1 MRKKVTIYE
10 ISKEA
15 GVSTCCVSWV
25 LRNHPRSSEVSEKT
39 RRRILETAE
48 KLGYHRNQLAAAV
61 RIGKVNTIAVILNFE
76 KYQSITSFCQIM
88 AGVMLEAS
96 RLGLSVKVFSD
107 SDLDIA
113 FRQINENLID
123 QVIMLSVNYQ
133 VRDRAA
139 ELAEKFSIKL
149 VYAYERGHRNF
160 PAVNVDNVEITS
172 RMVHHLAAEGH
183 RRIGLLCVPH
193 QSNYV
198 IDRHDGFILGMK
210 ECNLTIDPELVHCSD
225 DIENSLK
232 YCMELPVDRRPT
244 AFVALSDTIAA
255 KVQAYALRNKLR
267 FPEDISVIGIGDF
280 EISRMQPFPLTTMG
294 ESLLEVGHLLVTLL
308 RNEAMPMQP
317 DGCNVYHT
325 HAELI
330 RRESVCKLN

>member
-48 KLGYHRNQLAAAV
+48 KMGYHRNQLAAAI
-61 RIGKVNTIAVILNFE
+61 RIGKVNAIAVILNFA

-88 AGVMLEAS
+88 AGIMLEAS
-96 RLGLSVKVFSD
+96 RQGLSVKVFSD
-107 SDLDIA
+107 SDLEAA

-123 QVIMLSVNYQ
+123 QVIMLSVNHQ
-133 VRDRAA
+133 VREYAA
-139 ELAEKFSIKL
+139 ELAEKFSINL

-160 PAVNVDNVEITS
+160 PAVNVDNVEMTAQ
-172 RMVHHLAAEGH
+172 MVHHLVEMGH

-193 QSNYV
+193 LSHYV
-198 IDRHDGFILGMK
+198 SDRHAGFILGMK
-210 ECNLTIDPELVHCSD
+210 ECGLPVDPQLVHCSD
-225 DIENSLK
+225 DIEQSIKL
-232 YCMELPVDRRPT
+232 CLELPRDQRPT
-244 AFVALSDTIAA
+244 ALVALSDTIAA
-255 KVQAYALRNKLR
+255 KVQAYALRHNMR

-308 RNEAMPMQP
+308 RNETMPMQP
-317 DGCNVYHT
+317 DKYKVYHT

-330 RRESVCKLN
+330 RRESVCKID

>member
-48 KLGYHRNQLAAAV
+48 KMGYHRNQLAAAI

-88 AGVMLEAS
+88 AGIMLEAS
-96 RLGLSVKVFSD
+96 RQGLSVKVFSD
-107 SDLDIA
+107 SDLEAA
-113 FRQINENLID
+113 FRQINENLIN
-123 QVIMLSVNYQ
+123 QVIMLSVNHQ
-133 VRDRAA
+133 VREYAA
-139 ELAEKFSIKL
+139 ELAEKFSINL

-160 PAVNVDNVEITS
+160 PAVNVDNVEITAK
-172 RMVHHLAAEGH
+172 MVHHLAEMGH

-193 QSNYV
+193 QSHYV
-198 IDRHDGFILGMK
+198 SDRHAGFVLGMK
-210 ECNLTIDPELVHCSD
+210 ECLLPIDPQLVHCSD
-225 DIENSLK
+225 DIEQSIKL
-232 YCMELPVDRRPT
+232 CLELPHEQRPT
-244 AFVALSDTIAA
+244 ALVALSDTIAA
-255 KVQAYALRNKLR
+255 KVQAYALRHNLR

-280 EISRMQPFPLTTMG
+280 EISRQQPFPLSTMG
-294 ESLLEVGHLLVTLL
+294 ESLLEVGHLLITLL
-308 RNEAMPMQP
+308 RNETVPMQP
-317 DGCNVYHT
+317 DQYNVYHT
-325 HAELI
+325 PAELI
-330 RRESVCKLN
+330 RRESVYKMN